1 MPKLFNFEF
10 TIEHE
15 EMTEDEK
22 RKAEDKL
29 ETVFNE
35 IFGDE
40 WIGCYDWDYNP
51 QGMGNVFNTGK
62 RLQRIALSELKKV

>member
-15 EMTEDEK
+15 EMT
-22 RKAEDKL
+22 KAEREKAENKL
-29 ETVFNE
+29 ESVFNE

-40 WIGCYDWDYNP
+40 WIGIYDWNYDPKYD
-51 QGMGNVFNTGK
+51 
-62 RLQRIALSELKKV
+62 E

>member
-10 TIEHE
+10 TVEHE
-15 EMTEDEK
+15 EMN
-22 RKAEDKL
+22 KAEKEKAENKL
-29 ETVFNE
+29 ESVFNE

-51 QGMGNVFNTGK
+51 K
-62 RLQRIALSELKKV
+62 YDE